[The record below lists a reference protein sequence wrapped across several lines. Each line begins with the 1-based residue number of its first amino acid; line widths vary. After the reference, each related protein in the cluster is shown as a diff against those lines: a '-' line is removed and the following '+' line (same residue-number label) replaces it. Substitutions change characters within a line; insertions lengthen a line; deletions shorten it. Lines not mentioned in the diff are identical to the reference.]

1 MRIVCE
7 HLGVDRAPRIWATG
21 SKPLLLGIVYF
32 WKQEN
37 SKLAVYAQ
45 WGK

>member
-7 HLGVDRAPRIWATG
+7 HLGEDGAPRIWATG
-21 SKPLLLGIVYF
+21 RKLLLLGIVYF